1 MKIELVQLENIRS
14 HVKSTVPFV
23 RGFNCLV
30 GGLGCGKSTIL
41 YAIDFAL
48 FGEPLGRSYDY
59 LLREGAEEGKVLV
72 QFVQNGK
79 SYKIS
84 RGLKRHGKGISQDFE
99 ELKLFEGENLIASV
113 KSDAVAEQLKA
124 ITALDKELFREIV
137 WVRQEHLKEL
147 LDVTP
152 RERQKRLDELFGLS
166 DYEIAWSNLAGYQR
180 EYEGERKAY
189 EKDPDVVGI
198 EKLNTEY
205 NKTVEEF
212 SLIEIELEE
221 TAKKLKEAK
230 KALEEA
236 DLKLKKL
243 EEIKNLVE
251 ELKRKE
257 AQVLANLMN
266 VEDVSAS
273 LAQKIEEKKNAIES
287 LKQRLNLMETQV
299 QSYKA
304 KLQEIGISPDQPIEA
319 LRRYLTTIED
329 QISSLKGEQEA
340 ALRNMRENQ
349 KRISSLY
356 AENRCPLCL
365 QSISEE
371 YRNNLMQRI
380 QEENSE
386 GQKTVSQLQHEIEEL
401 QQVRDK
407 ANIALSN
414 LQALAPRI
422 EELKT
427 RINEDSKALMELSK
441 EFGDKQKLEKDLR
454 LQLESLRMEIGKFDV
469 SQLENARTRRE
480 QAFRQYYLLDS
491 DLRTKE
497 NRKKE
502 LTKRLDEIK
511 ERIDQVQHK
520 IERMEKI
527 VKVIEIIGSMRDAY
541 RSIQPKLR
549 SEFVKVLRN
558 FVQQVL
564 DSLVGGEGPLIN
576 VLIDETYTPF
586 VKSESGVEREVS
598 NLSGGERTLLAF
610 AYRLGLGQ
618 LIMQSK
624 TGHGLSLLLL
634 DEPTE
639 SLGREDGSI
648 DRLAESI
655 SRLRAIEQIIAVTH
669 SEAFAEKAEHVI
681 RLEKEAGES
690 RVSVEKGAL

>member
-1 MKIELVQLENIRS
+1 MKIEIVQLENIRS
-14 HVKSTVPFV
+14 HVKSTVPFA

-30 GGLGCGKSTIL
+30 GGLGCGKSSIL

-48 FGEPLGRSYDY
+48 FGDPLGRSYDY
-59 LLREGAEEGKVLV
+59 LLREDADNGKVTV

-84 RGLKRHGKGISQDFE
+84 RGLKRRGKGISQDFD

-124 ITALDKELFREIV
+124 VTGLEKELFREIV

-147 LDVTP
+147 LDATP

-166 DYEIAWSNLAGYQR
+166 DYETAWSNLAGYQR
-180 EYEGERKAY
+180 EYEGERGAY
-189 EKDPDVVGI
+189 EKDPDVVGM

-205 NKTVEEF
+205 NRTVEEL
-212 SLIEIELEE
+212 SLIEIGLQE
-221 TAKKLKEAK
+221 TAKKLNETK

-243 EEIKNLVE
+243 EEVKALAE

-257 AQVLANLMN
+257 AQMQANLTN
-266 VEDVSAS
+266 IEDASAT
-273 LAQKIEEKKNAIES
+273 LAEKTEDKKGVIEN
-287 LKQRLNLMETQV
+287 LKQRLNATEAQIE
-299 QSYKA
+299 SHKA
-304 KLQEIGISPDQPIEA
+304 KLKEAGILPDQPIEA
-319 LRRYLTTIED
+319 LRQYLTTFDD

-340 ALRNMRENQ
+340 AFRSTREDQ
-349 KRISSLY
+349 KRISSLST
-356 AENRCPLCL
+356 ENRCPLCL
-365 QSISEE
+365 QQLTEE
-371 YRNNLMQRI
+371 YKNSLMQRI
-380 QEENSE
+380 QEENN
-386 GQKTVSQLQHEIEEL
+386 GRQKTVSQLQHDIEEL
-401 QQVRDK
+401 QQIKNK
-407 ANIALSN
+407 ANDAFSN
-414 LQALAPRI
+414 LQMLAPRV

-427 RINEDSKALMELSK
+427 RINEESQALTELSK
-441 EFGDKQKLEKDLR
+441 EFEEKQKLEKEIC
-454 LQLESLRMEIGKFDV
+454 LQLETVRTEINRFDV
-469 SQLENARTRRE
+469 NQMEAARTRRE
-480 QAFRQYYLLDS
+480 QAFKQYYLLDS
-491 DLRTKE
+491 ELRTKE
-497 NRKKE
+497 NRKE
-502 LTKRLDEIK
+502 DLIKRLDATK
-511 ERIDQVQHK
+511 ERVDQAQRK

-527 VKVIEIIGSMRDAY
+527 AKVIEIIGGIRDAY

-564 DSLVGGEGPLIN
+564 DSLVGGEGSLIN
-576 VLIDETYTPF
+576 VLIDETYTPY

-618 LIMQSK
+618 LIMQSR
-624 TGHGLSLLLL
+624 TGHGLSMLLL

-648 DRLAESI
+648 DRLAEAI
-655 SRLRAIEQIIAVTH
+655 SRFKAIEQIIAVTH

-690 RVSVEKGAL
+690 RVSVEK